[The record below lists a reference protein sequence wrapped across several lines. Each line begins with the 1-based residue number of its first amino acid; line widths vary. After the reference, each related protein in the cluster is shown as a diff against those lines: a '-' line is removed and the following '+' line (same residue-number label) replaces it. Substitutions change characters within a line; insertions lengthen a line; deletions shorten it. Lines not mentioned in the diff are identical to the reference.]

1 MSGSPKSIEGQFG
14 EGVEGVT
21 PKQPTVQERF
31 ENYTDHASQLS
42 GESFEADW
50 YEDDEPAVTDENV
63 PG

>member
-1 MSGSPKSIEGQFG
+1 MSGSPKTIEGQFG
-14 EGVEGVT
+14 EGVEGKA

-31 ENYTDHASQLS
+31 ENYTDRASQLS

-50 YEDDEPAVTDENV
+50 YGDDEPSANDENV